1 VTTALVPD
9 PATQPTMQV
18 DDVAAALGLSRGATY
33 NGVQTGEIPSIRIG
47 RRIVVP
53 PPQYA
58 ACSYSTA
65 APTQRE
71 PRKPKPPRAGRL

>member
-9 PATQPTMQV
+9 PAVEPTMQV
-18 DDVAAALGLSRGATY
+18 DTVAKALGLSRAAAY

-53 PPQYA
+53 
-58 ACSYSTA
+58 TA
-65 APTQRE
+65 AVRRMLQLDSGPD
-71 PRKPKPPRAGRL
+71 AA